1 MMLTHHHPNHTLAAT
16 DASKVSSIPQ
26 VFAGDSSTSV
36 EDKKG
41 CDGADASLEAHEE
54 AWVVKYADTSST
66 KEAGNLE
73 KKRAGLHPNVS
84 AVHDVSGIRLAME

>member
-1 MMLTHHHPNHTLAAT
+1 M
-16 DASKVSSIPQ
+16 DAYKVSSTPQ

-54 AWVVKYADTSST
+54 AGVVKDADASST
-66 KEAGNLE
+66 KDAGKLE

-84 AVHDVSGIRLAME
+84 AGHGVSKVRLAME